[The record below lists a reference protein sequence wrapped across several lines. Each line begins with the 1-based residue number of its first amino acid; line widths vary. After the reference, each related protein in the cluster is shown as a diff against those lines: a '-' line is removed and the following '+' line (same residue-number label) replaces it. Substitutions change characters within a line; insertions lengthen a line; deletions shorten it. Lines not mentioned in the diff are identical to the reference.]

1 MKQLLS
7 LAFFVYLLFLGFL
20 GTAQQI
26 SISGRIVDGSTKEV
40 LPFASIFINNSMQ
53 GTVSDENGQFELKVN
68 EGFHEIVVSMVGY
81 DRLVYQAEFSTKSPR
96 YLFELAPYVV
106 ELKELEVNAVRSSEW
121 YENLRIFQYHFL
133 GNSENGIRSEI
144 LNPEVLV
151 IDGQENSLKAKSVDF
166 LEIENH
172 GLGLRIRYLLS
183 SFEYNVE
190 EALVH
195 FMGYP
200 TYSELDGGRLKI
212 NRWAKARERAYLG
225 SWMHFKRALRDGKL
239 SEEGFEVRS
248 MENIPNPDRPDDQII
263 GEAKKRLE
271 EIQDLSYS
279 LFRDSLT
286 AVVEKETLPKTIE
299 KIGNGLLPPDAY
311 SREVDGAIELDFE
324 NYLQITYTKAK
335 LPREYVQSFQ
345 RGYRPNSDRPVSN
358 IRLVS
363 PITIYPSGQESNPLH
378 LHLYGYWAW
387 QKMADSLPMDYPL
400 EEKY

>member
-1 MKQLLS
+1 MFKQLIAVS
-7 LAFFVYLLFLGFL
+7 IAFFLLIGVNCIN
-20 GTAQQI
+20 AQQV
-26 SISGRIVDGSTKEV
+26 SISGRIVDGSTKEA

-68 EGFHEIVVSMVGY
+68 DGFHEIVVSMVGY
-81 DRLVYQAEFSTKSPR
+81 DRLVYQADFTYNSPK
-96 YLFELAPYVV
+96 YLFELAPHVV
-106 ELKELEVNAVRSSEW
+106 ELKELEVNAVRSREW
-121 YENLRIFQYHFL
+121 YDNLRIFQHHFL

-144 LNPEVLV
+144 LNPEALV
-151 IDGQENSLKAKSVDF
+151 IDGQENSLKVKSVDF

-183 SFEYNVE
+183 SFEYKVE

-200 TYSELDGGRLKI
+200 TYSELEGGRLKV

-225 SWMHFKRALRDGKL
+225 SWMHFKRALRDGKV

-248 MENIPNPDRPDDQII
+248 MEHIPNPDRPEDHVI
-263 GEAKKRLE
+263 ENAKKRLE
-271 EIQDLSYS
+271 EIQELSYS
-279 LFRDSLT
+279 LFKDSLST
-286 AVVEKETLPKTIE
+286 LLEKEKLPKTIE
-299 KIGNGLLPPDAY
+299 KIGDELLSPQAY
-311 SREVDGAIELDFE
+311 SRKVDGAIELDFE
-324 NYLQITYTKAK
+324 NYLQITYIQGK
-335 LPREYVQSFQ
+335 LPKEYTQSFH
-345 RGYRPNSDRPVSN
+345 REYRPNTSRPVSN
-358 IRLVS
+358 IRLIS

-400 EEKY
+400 EE

>member
-1 MKQLLS
+1 MFKQLIAVS
-7 LAFFVYLLFLGFL
+7 IAFFLLIGVNCIN
-20 GTAQQI
+20 AQQV

-81 DRLVYQAEFSTKSPR
+81 DRLVYQADFTYNSPK
-96 YLFELAPYVV
+96 YLFKLAPHVV
-106 ELKELEVNAVRSSEW
+106 ELKELEVNAVRSREW
-121 YENLRIFQYHFL
+121 YDNLRIFQHHFL

-144 LNPEVLV
+144 LNPEALV
-151 IDGQENSLKAKSVDF
+151 IDGQENSLKVKSVDF

-200 TYSELDGGRLKI
+200 TYSELEGGRLKV

-225 SWMHFKRALRDGKL
+225 SWMHFKRALRDGKV

-248 MENIPNPDRPDDQII
+248 MEHIPNPDRPEDHVI
-263 GEAKKRLE
+263 ENAKKRLE

-279 LFRDSLT
+279 LFKDSLT
-286 AVVEKETLPKTIE
+286 AVVEKGKLPKTIE
-299 KIGNGLLPPDAY
+299 KIGDELLSPEAY
-311 SREVDGAIELDFE
+311 SRKVDGAIELDFE
-324 NYLQITYTKAK
+324 NYLQITYIKGK
-335 LPREYVQSFQ
+335 LPKEYTQSFH
-345 RGYRPNSDRPVSN
+345 REYRPNTSRPVSN
-358 IRLVS
+358 IRLIS

-400 EEKY
+400 EE